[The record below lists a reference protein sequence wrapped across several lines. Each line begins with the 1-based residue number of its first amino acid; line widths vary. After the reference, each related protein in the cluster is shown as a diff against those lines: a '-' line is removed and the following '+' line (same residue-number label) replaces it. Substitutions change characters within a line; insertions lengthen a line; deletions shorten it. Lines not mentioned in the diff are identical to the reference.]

1 METLGTVV
9 TIGFVLGLV
18 IIVLGLDFIVE
29 TIAWVQERWEN
40 RK

>member
-18 IIVLGLDFIVE
+18 IMLEFDFIVE
-29 TIAWVQERWEN
+29 TIAWVQERWKN